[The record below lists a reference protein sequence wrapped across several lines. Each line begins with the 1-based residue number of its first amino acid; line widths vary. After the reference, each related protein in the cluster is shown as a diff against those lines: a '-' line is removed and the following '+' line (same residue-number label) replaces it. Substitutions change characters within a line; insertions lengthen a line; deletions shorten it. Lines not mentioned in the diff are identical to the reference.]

1 MRRRTPPL
9 STRRRRRTVPMPGE
23 PTYTIPDQVLTA
35 QLEGEAVL
43 LDLQTKSY
51 YRLNATAARIWKG
64 VEDRLEPSQI
74 VNLLMDEFAVAR
86 TTAQAETERTLHDLQ
101 ARGLLT

>member
-1 MRRRTPPL
+1 
-9 STRRRRRTVPMPGE
+9 MPA
-23 PTYTIPDQVLTA
+23 YLIPDQVLTA

-64 VEDRLEPSQI
+64 VEDRLDPSQI
-74 VNLLMDEFAVAR
+74 VRVLMEEFAVAQ
-86 TTAQAETERTLHDLQ
+86 TTAQAETGRTLRDLRT
-101 ARGLLT
+101 RGLLT

>member
-1 MRRRTPPL
+1 
-9 STRRRRRTVPMPGE
+9 MPGE
-23 PTYTIPDQVLTA
+23 MTYMIPDNVLTA

-43 LDLQTKSY
+43 LDVQTKSY

-74 VNLLMDEFAVAR
+74 VNALVEEFAVAR
-86 TTAQAETERTLHDLQ
+86 ATAQAETERTLGDLR

>member
-1 MRRRTPPL
+1 
-9 STRRRRRTVPMPGE
+9 MPA
-23 PTYTIPDQVLTA
+23 YLIPDQVLTA

-64 VEDRLEPSQI
+64 VEDRLEPGQI
-74 VNLLMDEFAVAR
+74 VNVLMDEFAVAR
-86 TTAQAETERTLHDLQ
+86 TTAQAETERTLRDLQ

>member
-1 MRRRTPPL
+1 
-9 STRRRRRTVPMPGE
+9 MPA
-23 PTYTIPDQVLTA
+23 YLIPDQVLTA

-43 LDLQTKSY
+43 LDLQTRSY

-74 VNLLMDEFAVAR
+74 VNVLMDEFAVAR
-86 TTAQAETERTLHDLQ
+86 TTAQAETERTLRDLQ

>member
-1 MRRRTPPL
+1 
-9 STRRRRRTVPMPGE
+9 MPA
-23 PTYTIPDQVLTA
+23 YLIPDQVLTA

-74 VNLLMDEFAVAR
+74 VNVLMDEFAVAR
-86 TTAQAETERTLHDLQ
+86 TTAQAETERTLHGLQ